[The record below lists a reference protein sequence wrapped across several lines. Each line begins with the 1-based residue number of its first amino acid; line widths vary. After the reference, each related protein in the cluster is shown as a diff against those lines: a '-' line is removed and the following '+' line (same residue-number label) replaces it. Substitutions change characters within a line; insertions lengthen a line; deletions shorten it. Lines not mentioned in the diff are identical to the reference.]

1 MGNCLAIE
9 RPRVVVLLA
18 AFEGESFISLQL
30 QSILDQVNV
39 AVSVVVSVDP
49 CRDATAAIV
58 EEFARRDSRVRMLPM
73 TAASGG
79 AGQNF
84 FRLVREVEVSNFDY
98 VAFSDQDDI
107 WYFDKLWRAVS
118 VLFDTQSDCY
128 SSNVLAFWD
137 NGEERLIDKAQKQR
151 EWDFLFES
159 AGPGCTYVLKRSVVE
174 RIREF
179 LLFNHNEVSKIFLH
193 DWFIYAFA
201 RSNSYK
207 WTIDP
212 RSSMAY
218 RQHATNQVGVN
229 SGLKA
234 HMVRAKK
241 IVDGLG
247 ISQARLIA
255 RLCGMENTPFCR
267 PWRRPG
273 RLGVLWLALNASRSR
288 RKMVDRLIFAGAC
301 FLLSIIGDHSDV

>member
-1 MGNCLAIE
+1 MKNGLAIE

-18 AFEGESFISLQL
+18 AFEGESCISLQL

-39 AVSVVVSVDP
+39 TVSVVVSVDP

-58 EEFARRDSRVRMLPM
+58 EAFAKRDSRVRILPV
-73 TAASGG
+73 TTASGG

-84 FRLVREVEVSNFDY
+84 FRLVREVEFSDFDY

-107 WYFDKLWRAVS
+107 WYPEKLSRAVG
-118 VLFDTQSDCY
+118 VLEDTKSDCY

-137 NGEERLIDKAQKQR
+137 NGVERLIDKAQKQR

-159 AGPGCTYVLKRSVVE
+159 AGPGCTYVLKRPVVE
-174 RIREF
+174 RISEF
-179 LLFNHNEVSKIFLH
+179 LSFNYDEVSKIFLH

-207 WTIDP
+207 WTIDSWP
-212 RSSMAY
+212 SMAY
-218 RQHATNQVGVN
+218 RQHASNQVGVN
-229 SGLKA
+229 FGLKA
-234 HMVRAKK
+234 HIVRARK
-241 IVDGLG
+241 ILEGLG

-255 RLCGMENTPFCR
+255 RLCGMENHPFCR

-273 RLGVLWLALNASRSR
+273 RLGMLWLAVNASQSR
-288 RKMVDRLIFAGAC
+288 RKVVDRLIFAGAC